1 MTMTYTSI
9 IADAPG
15 WANDESDEYAAALPG
30 LLELAQDRCSDAFM
44 ELEQFKTSVSGS
56 LTAGSPNLSRPADAV
71 FFRSFEI
78 TVSGSQRVLEKRDRS
93 VLLEMYPT
101 TSSQAAPRYY
111 AEAGPSTL
119 RVGPTPDTTYAYT
132 IWYSRR
138 LPYLSGSTVS
148 NWLTDYAPHA
158 LRYALLVETMIWKD
172 YGDNVR
178 MALGAFGRAVN
189 DIRKRHG
196 LNERDDFRALYAAFS
211 TDNQGDFPV
220 PMGVRMR
227 AQGGGQE

>member
-1 MTMTYTSI
+1 MTMNYTSI
-9 IADAPG
+9 LADAPG
-15 WANDESDEYAAALPG
+15 WANDESAEFATALPG

-44 ELEQFKTSVSGS
+44 ELEQFKTSASGN
-56 LTAGSPNLSRPADAV
+56 LTAGSATLSRPADAV

-78 TVSGSQRVLEKRDRS
+78 VVGSDRRLLEKRDRS

-111 AEAGPSTL
+111 AESGPSIL
-119 RVGPTPDTTYAYT
+119 RIGPTPDQAYAYT

-138 LPYLSGSTVS
+138 LPYLSDSAQS
-148 NWLTDYAPHA
+148 NWFTDYAPHA

-178 MALGAFGRAVN
+178 MMLGAFGRAVN